1 MHQYQLNR
9 RHALWLLA
17 GAAGGL
23 ALHGCT
29 QTTPQADGASSGES
43 VSAAMGITTW
53 IGNTNLYIAQGKDFF
68 KENGLNLDIKTFS
81 TVAEAFPAFTAGQI
95 QVISPVTAEAV
106 SLASKGTDFRIVA
119 VMDTSLGA
127 DGILARNSVKDVA
140 DFKGRKVGV
149 QSGGV
154 GHFFLLQ
161 VLAEA
166 GLSGKDI
173 TIVDMAPDAGAA
185 AYKAGNIDIVYS
197 YSPFLEEA
205 NAGQTDGRT
214 IYDTSKM
221 PTAIADVFAFRTD
234 FVEQNPEAVQ
244 GFVAAIFKGLD
255 LLKTNPSE
263 GLAIAAEQL
272 GVEPDELDV
281 QLKGI
286 SLPDLASN
294 VEMLG
299 NPDSDL
305 YLLKSLNSL
314 ATFLKDQ
321 GQIETIPDLATVLE
335 PKFVQAL
342 SEKPA

>member
-1 MHQYQLNR
+1 MQNYQLNR

-23 ALHGCT
+23 ALHGCST
-29 QTTPQADGASSGES
+29 GGGASSSGDP
-43 VSAAMGITTW
+43 VSAAIGITTW
-53 IGNTNLYIAQGKDFF
+53 IGNTNLYIAKGKEFF
-68 KENGLNLDIKTFS
+68 KENGLNLDVKTFS
-81 TVAEAFPAFTAGQI
+81 TVAEAFPAFTAGQL
-95 QVISPVTAEAV
+95 QAISPVTAEAV
-106 SLASKGTDFRIVA
+106 SLAAKGTDFRIVA

-140 DFKGRKVGV
+140 DFKGRKIGV

-154 GHFFLLQ
+154 GHFFMLQ

-166 GLSGKDI
+166 GLSGNDI
-173 TIVDMAPDAGAA
+173 TIVEMTPDAGAA

-197 YSPFLEEA
+197 YSPFIEEA
-205 NAGQTDGRT
+205 NAAQTDGRI

-234 FVEQNPEAVQ
+234 FVEQNPDAVQ

-255 LLKTNPSE
+255 LLKNNPSE
-263 GLAIAAEQL
+263 ALAIASEPL
-272 GVEPDELDV
+272 GVKPEELEA

-286 SLPDLASN
+286 GLPDLASN

-299 NPDSDL
+299 NPSSNL
-305 YLLKSLNSL
+305 YLLKSLESL
-314 ATFLKDQ
+314 AAFLKDQ
-321 GQIETIPDLATVLE
+321 GQIDAIPDLTNVLA
-335 PKFVQAL
+335 PQFVQAL
-342 SEKPA
+342 SEKTA

>member
-1 MHQYQLNR
+1 MQNYHLNR

-23 ALHGCT
+23 ALHGCSGGSDT
-29 QTTPQADGASSGES
+29 ATPENL
-43 VSAAMGITTW
+43 VSAAIGITTW
-53 IGNTNLYIAQGKDFF
+53 IGNTNLYIAQGKDYF
-68 KENGLNLDIKTFS
+68 KENGLNLDVKTFS
-81 TVAEAFPAFTAGQI
+81 TVAEAFPAFTTGQL
-95 QVISPVTAEAV
+95 QAVSPVTAEAV
-106 SLASKGTDFRIVA
+106 SLAAKGTDFKIVA

-127 DGILARNSVKDVA
+127 DGVLARNSVKDIA
-140 DFKGRKVGV
+140 DFKGRKIGV

-154 GHFFLLQ
+154 GHFFMLQ

-166 GLSGKDI
+166 GLTGKDI
-173 TIVDMAPDAGAA
+173 TIVDMTPDAGAA
-185 AYKAGNIDIVYS
+185 AYQAGNIDIVYS
-197 YSPFLEEA
+197 YSPFIEEA
-205 NAGQTDGRT
+205 NAAQTDGRI

-255 LLKTNPSE
+255 LLKNNSAEALP
-263 GLAIAAEQL
+263 IAAQQL
-272 GVEPDELDV
+272 GIEPDELEV

-286 SLPDLASN
+286 GLPDLASN

-299 NPDSDL
+299 NPNSDL
-305 YLLKSLNSL
+305 YLLKPLQSL

-321 GQIETIPDLATVLE
+321 GQIDTIPDLTNVLE

-342 SEKPA
+342 SEKTA